1 MRHTDVALLIRAG
14 FSYRLP
20 VLKRGRCMPARARG
34 MLLRLLCFDHST
46 FLPPHLL
53 PSPPGFSQQR
63 IIHSSMTSSAPTD
76 APVSEQ
82 KSKIEWDDD
91 SDGPY
96 IPIPG
101 QSDWRLTPLRQGDEV
116 DLVRICTD
124 PGTARWAYHR
134 PTPYVPRFISCLPL
148 LFYTLLPRLLG
159 RTSEAQ
165 CRTERCPTRESADY
179 ELR

>member
-1 MRHTDVALLIRAG
+1 
-14 FSYRLP
+14 
-20 VLKRGRCMPARARG
+20 
-34 MLLRLLCFDHST
+34 
-46 FLPPHLL
+46 
-53 PSPPGFSQQR
+53 
-63 IIHSSMTSSAPTD
+63 MTSSAPTD

-101 QSDWRLTPLRQGDEV
+101 QSDWRLTPLRLGDEV